1 MTEATKK
8 GNAHLRYVS
17 FSGSHGTSFYAVI
30 DTSAT
35 SANRNLAFVDDRG
48 HARHRGF
55 TQWRYSQNRNRNQ
68 RKFADEG
75 EMCRLRTLQLL
86 LVATALVNGE
96 HATFQCNLGSVS
108 SRQNRSIR
116 NNGGPS
122 LVLERVLPVSLE
134 QTHFCEAAT
143 HNPRSFLR
151 VTARTTGVQKGK
163 REYHSS

>member
-1 MTEATKK
+1 
-8 GNAHLRYVS
+8 
-17 FSGSHGTSFYAVI
+17 
-30 DTSAT
+30 
-35 SANRNLAFVDDRG
+35 
-48 HARHRGF
+48 
-55 TQWRYSQNRNRNQ
+55 
-68 RKFADEG
+68 
-75 EMCRLRTLQLL
+75 MCRLRTLQLL

-96 HATFQCNLGSVS
+96 HDTFQCNLGSVS